1 MGLPAE
7 VLKRIPDEGDWVGLK
22 MLIGST
28 KTDFYFKIEAKEGPN
43 DLGEFS
49 LGAAASQ
56 ATAGTGWDEIQDAN
70 SRYLLEPEFQNY
82 LYLVHWGVTPSIARI
97 YRQYPAGVDRGSLLG
112 TRAVGDASGWI
123 DGVKSPAGFPSPLT
137 EMWILKGTHP
147 AFNGYHPYTEPG
159 SITVRMNFY
168 LTKFYVGYTKGA
180 TPPPGV
186 KVLAR
191 TMGGITLF
199 EAPQWLR

>member
-7 VLKRIPDEGDWVGLK
+7 VLARIPDEGDWVGLK

-28 KTDFYFKIEAKEGPN
+28 KTNFYFQIETKEGPN

-49 LGAAASQ
+49 LGAAAAQ
-56 ATAGTGWDEIQDAN
+56 AVAGTGWDEIQDSN
-70 SRYLLEPEFQNY
+70 NRYYLEPEFQNY
-82 LYLVHWGVTPSIARI
+82 LHLIYWGVTPSIARI

-112 TRAVGDASGWI
+112 TRAIGDAAGWI
-123 DGVKSPAGFPSPLT
+123 DGVKSPAGFPSALT
-137 EMWILKGTHP
+137 ELWSLKGTHP
-147 AFNGYHPYTEPG
+147 AFAGYHPYTEPG

-168 LTKFYVGYTKGA
+168 LVKFYVNYVKGRQ
-180 TPPPGV
+180 PPPGL
-186 KVLAR
+186 KVPVR
-191 TMGGITLF
+191 TMGGNSLF

>member
-7 VLKRIPDEGDWVGLK
+7 VLARIPDEGDWLGLK

-28 KTDFYFKIEAKEGPN
+28 KTNFYFQIETKEGPN

-49 LGAAASQ
+49 LGAATAQ
-56 ATAGTGWDEIQDAN
+56 ATAGTGWKEIQDAN
-70 SRYLLEPEFQNY
+70 NRYWLEPEFQNFLHLIY
-82 LYLVHWGVTPSIARI
+82 WGVSPSIARV

-112 TRAVGDASGWI
+112 TRAVGDAAGWI
-123 DGVKSPAGFPSPLT
+123 DGVKSPALYPSALT
-137 EMWILKGTHP
+137 ETWVLKGTHP
-147 AFNGYHPYTEPG
+147 SYNGYNPFLEPG

-168 LTKFYVGYTKGA
+168 LVKFYVSFVKGQQ
-180 TPPPGV
+180 PPPGL
-186 KVLAR
+186 KVPMR
-191 TMGGITLF
+191 TMGGGSLF